1 MSPRMKAAIIGLQ
14 VLILGGLVTAA
25 ILLLSAGDGE
35 AKPAAVPKPTVDR
48 FDVSRAYA
56 LAARQVAL
64 GPRPPLSAAQR
75 KAAVFLRAGLPNGR
89 YESVP
94 GGLRN
99 IVGALPGRMP
109 AVLVV
114 AHYDTTDEPGYLG
127 ANNSAAAVGAV
138 VEIARALRG
147 DQLRAAPAVR
157 FLLTDGEEAPRPF
170 DGSDFYDKAL
180 RGSRAYVAAH
190 AREIKQVVLLDFIGN
205 RKLRLRRDLSS
216 TTSLWEQLRAAARRV
231 GVARV
236 FPAGTQNTVLDDH
249 TPFLRAGIPAIDLI
263 DFDYACWQKPCD
275 TMAQVSKASMDAAG
289 EAVLELVRELRK
301 H

>member
-35 AKPAAVPKPTVDR
+35 AKPAAVPNPTVDR

-147 DQLRAAPAVR
+147 DQRRGDRAVR

-205 RKLRLRRDLSS
+205 RDLRLRRDLSS
-216 TTSLWEQLRAAARRV
+216 TASLWEQLRAAARRV

-236 FPAGTQNTVLDDH
+236 FPSGTQNTVLDDH

-289 EAVLELVRELRK
+289 EAVLELVRELRRR
-301 H
+301 